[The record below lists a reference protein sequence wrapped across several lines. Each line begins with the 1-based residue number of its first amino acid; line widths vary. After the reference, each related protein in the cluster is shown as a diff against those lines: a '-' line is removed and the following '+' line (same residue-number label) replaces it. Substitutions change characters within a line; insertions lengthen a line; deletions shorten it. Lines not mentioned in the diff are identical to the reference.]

1 MSEDGDIL
9 DQVQRLIAELES
21 HADPAVRTSVMA
33 LLQGIDAVHR
43 TALTHLVGAI
53 QSMAGEAFMN
63 RLTAD
68 PAIRLLLMSYDLI
81 AVDRRLHA
89 EEALDSV
96 RGHLHDYG
104 VDVELSEVVG
114 GAVYVKLHGIER
126 SDVAIDGVRHDLEE
140 ALKAG
145 LVGFQ
150 ELVVGDRTAAAA
162 RRPELLQV
170 GGLRRAQRPVY
181 RRVCGTT
188 DIGSGTVTAVD
199 VDGLGIL
206 IVNVDGEFLAVS
218 NQCGESPLP
227 LQFSTLHGAE
237 LRCSWH
243 GCRYDVRSGQR
254 LDGGPERLTVF
265 PVSVEGDEVRVAVS
279 TEPVTQG

>member
-9 DQVQRLIAELES
+9 DEVQRLIAELES

-162 RRPELLQV
+162 RKPELLQV

-218 NQCGESPLP
+218 NQ
-227 LQFSTLHGAE
+227 
-237 LRCSWH
+237 
-243 GCRYDVRSGQR
+243 
-254 LDGGPERLTVF
+254 
-265 PVSVEGDEVRVAVS
+265 
-279 TEPVTQG
+279 

>member
-1 MSEDGDIL
+1 MSEDRDIL
-9 DQVQRLIAELES
+9 EDVQRLIAELES
-21 HADPAVRTSVMA
+21 HPDPAVRTRVAA

-53 QSMAGEAFMN
+53 HGMAGEAFMN

-96 RGHLHDYG
+96 RGHLHDHG
-104 VDVELSEVVG
+104 VDVELTEVVG
-114 GAVYVKLHGIER
+114 GAVYVKLHGIDQ
-126 SDVAIDGVRHDLEE
+126 SDVALDGIRHDLEE

-150 ELVVGDRTAAAA
+150 ELVIGDRHSG
-162 RRPELLQV
+162 RRPELLQI
-170 GGLRRAQRPVY
+170 GGLREPQRPVY
-181 RRVCGTT
+181 HRVC
-188 DIGSGTVTAVD
+188 AVD
-199 VDGLGIL
+199 DVGPGTAKVVDVGGHGIL
-206 IVNVDGEFLAVS
+206 VVNANGELFALS
-218 NQCGESPLP
+218 NSCGESPLP
-227 LQFSTLHGAE
+227 LHFSTLHGTE

-243 GCRYDVRSGQR
+243 GCRYDVRNGRR
-254 LDGGPERLTVF
+254 LDGPERLTVF
-265 PVSVEGDEVRVAVS
+265 PVSVDGNDVRIAVG
-279 TEPVTQG
+279 TERVTQS

>member
-1 MSEDGDIL
+1 MSEDRDIL
-9 DQVQRLIAELES
+9 EEVQQLIATLES
-21 HADPAVRTSVMA
+21 HADPAVRSSLTA

-43 TALTHLVGAI
+43 TALTRLVGAI
-53 QSMAGEAFMN
+53 HGMAGEAFMN

-96 RGHLHDYG
+96 RGHLHDHG
-104 VDVELSEVVG
+104 IDVELSEVVG

-126 SDVAIDGVRHDLEE
+126 SNVGIDGVRHDLEE

-150 ELVVGDRTAAAA
+150 ELVIGERIAARTA
-162 RRPELLQV
+162 ELLQV
-170 GGLRRAQRPVY
+170 GSLRRPQRPVY
-181 RRVCGTT
+181 HRVCAAS
-188 DIGSGTVTAVD
+188 DVRSGALKAVEA
-199 VDGLGIL
+199 DGHGIL
-206 IVNVDGEFLAVS
+206 IVNVGGEFLAVS
-218 NQCGESPLP
+218 NQCGDSPLP
-227 LQFSTLHGAE
+227 LQFSALHGVE
-237 LRCSWH
+237 LHCSWH
-243 GCRYDVRSGQR
+243 GCRYDVRSGHR
-254 LDGGPERLTVF
+254 LDGGSERLTVF
-265 PVSVEGDEVRVAVS
+265 PVSVEGDDVRIAVG

>member
-1 MSEDGDIL
+1 MSEDRDVLEEI
-9 DQVQRLIAELES
+9 QRLIAELES
-21 HADPAVRTSVMA
+21 HPDPSVRTSLAA
-33 LLQGIDAVHR
+33 LLQGIDTVHR
-43 TALTHLVGAI
+43 TALTHLAGAI

-96 RGHLHDYG
+96 RGHLHDHG
-104 VDVELSEVVG
+104 IAVELSEVVG
-114 GAVYVKLHGIER
+114 GAVYVKLHGVER
-126 SDVAIDGVRHDLEE
+126 SDVEIEAVRHDLEE

-150 ELVVGDRTAAAA
+150 ELVIGDRNAA
-162 RRPELLQV
+162 RSPELLQV
-170 GGLRRAQRPVY
+170 GGLRRPQRPVY
-181 RRVCGTT
+181 RRVCATSDIARGTLR
-188 DIGSGTVTAVD
+188 AVD
-199 VDGLGIL
+199 VDGHGIL
-206 IVNVDGEFLAVS
+206 IVNFDGEFLAVS
-218 NQCGESPLP
+218 NQCGDSPLP
-227 LQFSTLHGAE
+227 LHFSTLHGTE

-254 LDGGPERLTVF
+254 IDGPERLTVF
-265 PVSVEGDEVRVAVS
+265 PVSVEGDDVRIAVG
-279 TEPVTQG
+279 TEPATQS

>member
-1 MSEDGDIL
+1 MSDDRDIL
-9 DQVQRLIAELES
+9 EEVQRQIAELES
-21 HADPAVRTSVMA
+21 HPDPGVRASAAA
-33 LLQGIDAVHR
+33 LLHGIDAVHR

-89 EEALDSV
+89 EEALDGV
-96 RGHLHDYG
+96 RGHLHDHG
-104 VDVELSEVVG
+104 IDVELSEIVG

-126 SDVAIDGVRHDLEE
+126 TDAGIDGVRHDLEE

-145 LVGFQ
+145 LAGFQ
-150 ELVVGDRTAAAA
+150 ELVIGDRSA
-162 RRPELLQV
+162 RMPELLQV
-170 GGLRRAQRPVY
+170 IGLRQPQRPVY
-181 RRVCGTT
+181 RRVCATSEIAPGTMK
-188 DIGSGTVTAVD
+188 AVD
-199 VDGLGIL
+199 VDGHGIL
-206 IVNVDGEFLAVS
+206 IVNSAGEFLAVS

-227 LQFSTLHGAE
+227 LHFSTLHGTE

-243 GCRYDVRSGQR
+243 GCRYDVRTGQR
-254 LDGGPERLTVF
+254 LDGPERLMVF
-265 PVSVEGDEVRVAVS
+265 PVSVEGDDVRIAVG
-279 TEPVTQG
+279 TESATQS

>member
-1 MSEDGDIL
+1 MSDDRDIL
-9 DQVQRLIAELES
+9 EEVQRQIAELES
-21 HADPAVRTSVMA
+21 HPDPGVRASVTA
-33 LLQGIDAVHR
+33 LLHGIDAVHR

-96 RGHLHDYG
+96 RGHLHDHG
-104 VDVELSEVVG
+104 IDVELSEVVG

-145 LVGFQ
+145 LAGFQ
-150 ELVVGDRTAAAA
+150 ELVIGDRSA
-162 RRPELLQV
+162 RMPELLQV
-170 GGLRRAQRPVY
+170 SGLRRPQRPVY
-181 RRVCGTT
+181 RRVCATSEIAPGTMK
-188 DIGSGTVTAVD
+188 AVD
-199 VDGLGIL
+199 VDGHGIL
-206 IVNVDGEFLAVS
+206 IVNSDGELLAVS

-227 LQFSTLHGAE
+227 LHFSTLHGAE

-254 LDGGPERLTVF
+254 LDGPERLMVF
-265 PVSVEGDEVRVAVS
+265 PVSVEGDDIRIAVG
-279 TEPVTQG
+279 TEPATQS